1 MKKWIALI
9 LMLLCVFSLTACSKS
24 GQEQIVEYSFHGE
37 DEHLAVS
44 NGRIVLSDTEEIF
57 DGGDLAVLQAELVA
71 NVTAFSTTFYAVISG
86 EQRTILSNSVI
97 DQTGGSIHV
106 NGGLGIVSGDG
117 ILIGNKVENIDD
129 LKENLWFELKI
140 VDADG
145 KENVYQLQFEMT
157 QIAG

>member
-1 MKKWIALI
+1 MKKWIVLF
-9 LMLLCVFSLTACSKS
+9 LTLLYVFSLTACSKS

-57 DGGDLAVLQAELVA
+57 DGGDLAVLQAELA
-71 NVTAFSTTFYAVISG
+71 ADVTAFSTTFYAVISG

-106 NGGLGIVSGDG
+106 NGDLGRVSGDG

-140 VDADG
+140 VGADG
-145 KENVYQLQFEMT
+145 KENVYQLQLELT